1 MSVEELI
8 KQTIQ
13 HGNIFESIEYNIFAY
28 QELIDYLAK
37 NANEIP
43 IDKLREAYSALL
55 RYYPPTYH
63 YSYGKHL
70 LTYFPKDDFIFR
82 SYCILGGSPELP
94 LNKDEPSNTLWSL
107 IFDFYSEF
115 LNETWNEEIEKTM
128 LLCNKITHKLAK
140 KTLIDNSKDFIKKLF
155 TYRCDKIISALPLC
169 GIPSKN
175 TKIYYVETDWFDNYP
190 NILPIYENYIHRCNF
205 VRLNCT
211 SYYAKLIDQF
221 QTALS
226 QLTLSDFERLDVG
239 LLKITRECFPTQFS
253 QIDIQDQF
261 FKLTI
266 YPLTVRAYIL
276 GFSCYPKLPQ
286 KQEIDEAMLKLETLG
301 IEKYVSSVLSK
312 DNIPEEKIANT
323 EDTLFENPEHYSP
336 IDRIDVEE
344 NGKVYRFTRP
354 EFAKLYTDKSNFWT
368 KTKLTYSDLNSIGIR
383 INICKLLNLPPSDT
397 LQMLIEKAAKGI
409 LFKEPEQ
416 PKPTPPSVNANLE
429 GQHLTTNQLIHL
441 FQNMFNVSNQSIIQA
456 LNMSEGQAQGQEL
469 QSQDLQGEEQDELE
483 PGEIEPGEIVEEQD
497 SQ

>member
-13 HGNIFESIEYNIFAY
+13 HGNIFESIEYNLFAY

-37 NANEIP
+37 NANDIP
-43 IDKLREAYSALL
+43 IDKLRESYSALL
-55 RYYPPTYH
+55 RYYPPAYH

-82 SYCILGGSPELP
+82 SYCILGGSPELA
-94 LNKDEPSNTLWSL
+94 LNKDEPSNTLWSM

-128 LLCNKITHKLAK
+128 LLCNKITHKVAK
-140 KTLIDNSKDFIKKLF
+140 KTLIDNSKEFIKKLF
-155 TYRCDKIISALPLC
+155 TYRCDKIIPLLPLC
-169 GIPSKN
+169 GIPS
-175 TKIYYVETDWFDNYP
+175 TKIYYLETDWFDNYP
-190 NILPIYENYIHRCNF
+190 KILPIYKDYIQRCNF
-205 VRLNCT
+205 VRLNSP
-211 SYYAKLIDQF
+211 SYYAKFIDQF
-221 QTALS
+221 QTGLS
-226 QLTLSDFERLDVG
+226 QLTLSDYERLDVE

-261 FKLTI
+261 LKLTI

-312 DNIPEEKIANT
+312 DNIQEEKIANV
-323 EDTLFENPEHYSP
+323 EDTLFENPELYSP
-336 IDRIDVEE
+336 MDRIDIEE

-354 EFAKLYTDKSNFWT
+354 EFNKLYTDKCNFWT
-368 KTKLTYSDLNSIGIR
+368 KTKLTYSDLNSICIR
-383 INICKLLNLPPSDT
+383 INICKMLNLPPSDT

-409 LFKEPEQ
+409 LFKESEQ
-416 PKPTPPSVNANLE
+416 PKPTPPESANLE
-429 GQHLTTNQLIHL
+429 APHLITSQLIHL
-441 FQNMFNVSNQSIIQA
+441 FQNMFHVSDQSIIQA
-456 LNMSEGQAQGQEL
+456 FNLDQVQQVQGQVQQVQGQQPIQVLEL
-469 QSQDLQGEEQDELE
+469 PCEVQEEPEPDEE
-483 PGEIEPGEIVEEQD
+483 PD